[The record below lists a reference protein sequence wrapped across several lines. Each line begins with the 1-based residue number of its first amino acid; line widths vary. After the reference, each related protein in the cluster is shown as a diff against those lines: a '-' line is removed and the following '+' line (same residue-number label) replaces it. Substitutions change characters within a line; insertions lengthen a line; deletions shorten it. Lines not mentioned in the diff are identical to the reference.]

1 MRERKK
7 RSFVYLTFLFT
18 IVFRDQLLAQ
28 LKTIK
33 GGDLEAISAKLD
45 ILGNT
50 LEYRK
55 YGDSL
60 FEILITGG
68 ILGKLHKS
76 ERGTHTDT

>member
-1 MRERKK
+1 M
-7 RSFVYLTFLFT
+7 
-18 IVFRDQLLAQ
+18 LAQ

-33 GGDLEAISAKLD
+33 GGDLEAISSKLD

-68 ILGKLHKS
+68 ILGKFLAPKS
-76 ERGTHTDT
+76 GSMVHEKRAAC

>member
-1 MRERKK
+1 MSLLIE
-7 RSFVYLTFLFT
+7 LLL
-18 IVFRDQLLAQ
+18 VFRDQLLAQ
-28 LKTIK
+28 LKTVK

-68 ILGKLHKS
+68 ILGKSIK
-76 ERGTHTDT
+76 RGGVCLF

>member
-1 MRERKK
+1 MLIFF
-7 RSFVYLTFLFT
+7 FV

-28 LKTIK
+28 LKTVK
-33 GGDLEAISAKLD
+33 GGDLDAISAKLD

-68 ILGKLHKS
+68 ILGKLFGIWCGGTDR
-76 ERGTHTDT
+76 ERKKN

>member
-1 MRERKK
+1 MY
-7 RSFVYLTFLFT
+7 VA

-28 LKTIK
+28 LKTVK
-33 GGDLEAISAKLD
+33 GGDLDAISAKLD

-68 ILGKLHKS
+68 ILGKLIIFF
-76 ERGTHTDT
+76 